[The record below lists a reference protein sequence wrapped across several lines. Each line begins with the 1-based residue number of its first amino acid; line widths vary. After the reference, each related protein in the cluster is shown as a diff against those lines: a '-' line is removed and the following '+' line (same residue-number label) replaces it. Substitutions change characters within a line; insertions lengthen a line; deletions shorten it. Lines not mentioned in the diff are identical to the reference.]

1 MTKLTDSLRD
11 RAYSFKAI
19 DKLCDEAAGEIE
31 RLVTVCET
39 YAHSSAGAC
48 REIASLKEAIRR
60 LADQDAALSVVNG
73 DVIIQMDCQDSLQ
86 ENLTL
91 TDEEREA
98 IETAAMIYEQGAK
111 QMGHVEDGKRAV
123 ALRGMLKRLG

>member
-19 DKLCDEAAGEIE
+19 DKLCDEAADEIE

-73 DVIIQMDCQDSLQ
+73 DVIVQMDCQDSLQ

-91 TDEEREA
+91 TAKEREA
-98 IETAAMIYEQGAK
+98 IEWYAGYGR
-111 QMGHVEDGKRAV
+111 DGLYADT
-123 ALRGMLKRLG
+123 LRGLLERTK